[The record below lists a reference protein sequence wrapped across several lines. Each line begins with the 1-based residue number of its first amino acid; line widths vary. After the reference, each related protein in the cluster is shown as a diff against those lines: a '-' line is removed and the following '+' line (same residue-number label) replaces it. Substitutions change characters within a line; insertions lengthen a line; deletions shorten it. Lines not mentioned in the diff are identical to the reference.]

1 MPDSADDAFVSAARA
16 LVAGMLDR
24 PPELATEPG
33 DPRYDHELTP
43 GTPAYYDEAIRWCG
57 DRLGDL
63 RAISMDRMSPQNR
76 VDAQILANRLELIRF
91 NMGELRDPEWN
102 PLSANPGR
110 AIYLLLARDFA
121 PLPERLRCVARRLAA
136 IPGALAAARQ
146 VAGPM
151 PAIHLQ
157 TALIQFGGTAH
168 LAGVELDHAI
178 AAAPAAPAKA
188 AAEIAAAR
196 SAALDATEEHLRWL
210 RQRLAD
216 PERGGGGRDPPRGAG
231 VFSRQLRLTL
241 GAESDARA
249 TGSP

>member
-16 LVAGMLDR
+16 ILAGMLER
-24 PPELATEPG
+24 RPELATELG
-33 DPRYDHELTP
+33 DHRDAHELTP
-43 GTPAYYDEAIRWCG
+43 GTPAYYDEAIRWGG

-146 VAGPM
+146 VAGPI

-157 TALIQFGGTAH
+157 TALIQFGATPH
-168 LAGVELDHAI
+168 LLPLELYHAI
-178 AAAPAAPAKA
+178 PPAP
-188 AAEIAAAR
+188 
-196 SAALDATEEHLRWL
+196 
-210 RQRLAD
+210 
-216 PERGGGGRDPPRGAG
+216 PP
-231 VFSRQLRLTL
+231 
-241 GAESDARA
+241 
-249 TGSP
+249 PPKPPP